1 MKILFISTLLFAI
14 YLENHDDCLTVPMNY
29 LGEQAIKSFE
39 AIADLIEH

>member
-1 MKILFISTLLFAI
+1 MKFLLLATLLFAV
-14 YLENHDDCLTVPMNY
+14 YLENHDECITVPMNY